1 MAKKLEAVWMGEAIK
16 HAAGGQLNAQL
27 KKAAVQFVDLYASI
41 KWILPTKKSSPKFF
55 VRLSTKA
62 SQPGK

>member
-27 KKAAVQFVDLYASI
+27 KKAAVQFVDLYA
-41 KWILPTKKSSPKFF
+41 LP
-55 VRLSTKA
+55 
-62 SQPGK
+62 

>member
-27 KKAAVQFVDLYASI
+27 KKAAVQFVDLYTPVSYTHLT
-41 KWILPTKKSSPKFF
+41 LPTI
-55 VRLSTKA
+55 A
-62 SQPGK
+62 